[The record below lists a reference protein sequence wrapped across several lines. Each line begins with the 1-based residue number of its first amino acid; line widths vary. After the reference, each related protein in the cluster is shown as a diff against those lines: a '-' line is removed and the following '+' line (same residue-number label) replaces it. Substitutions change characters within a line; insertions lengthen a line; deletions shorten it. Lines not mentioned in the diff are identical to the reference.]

1 MTLYNVEA
9 EKIVLGSMIQENE
22 NVDDISKLLRADDLY
37 IPEHRK
43 LYETMLNLNSDNI
56 FFDILI
62 LKEYGFSLE
71 FLTEIN
77 MSVFSKYGYNE
88 YLTIVRDLGLRRR
101 IINATKD
108 IQKKVY
114 EENLQRDLATF
125 KADCMECLDVKIQ
138 EDTTTAGKIANDEII
153 ELFESLEERCVR
165 NGKELSKKDK
175 YGFSYQATAGT
186 HKSEVTFLAARPA
199 Q

>member
-62 LKEYGFSLE
+62 LKNMVSTE

-77 MSVFSKYGYNE
+77 MSVFSSMD
-88 YLTIVRDLGLRRR
+88 TIVF
-101 IINATKD
+101 N
-108 IQKKVY
+108 Y
-114 EENLQRDLATF
+114 
-125 KADCMECLDVKIQ
+125 CMTLV
-138 EDTTTAGKIANDEII
+138 
-153 ELFESLEERCVR
+153 
-165 NGKELSKKDK
+165 
-175 YGFSYQATAGT
+175 
-186 HKSEVTFLAARPA
+186 
-199 Q
+199 